1 MQNPVDD
8 ESSAEPDRTKIGVA
22 DTMFARYDMGGLA
35 VQTLEEHG
43 NNIAIERYT
52 VPGFKDLPVA
62 CKKLIEEYD
71 CDIVIALG
79 MAGSADVD
87 KTCAHEASQ
96 GLIQTELMTNTHII
110 EVFVYEDEAKDQHQ
124 LADIFED
131 RVIEHAI
138 NTLQLLEGKESLT
151 PNAGEGVRQG
161 HDDAGPLYGETDR
174 HMRDG
179 GDSL

>member
-1 MQNPVDD
+1 MMRDD
-8 ESSAEPDRTKIGVA
+8 EHTATESGAATPRVGVA
-22 DTMFARYDMGGLA
+22 DTMFARYDMGRLA
-35 VQTLEEHG
+35 IDTLEEHG
-43 NNIAIERYT
+43 DVEIERYT

-110 EVFVYEDEAKDQHQ
+110 EVFVYEDEAKNQDQ
-124 LADIFED
+124 LVDIFED
-131 RVIEHAI
+131 RVVEHAK
-138 NTLQLLEGKESLT
+138 NTLDLLNGKEVLT
-151 PNAGEGVRQG
+151 PQAGQGVRQG
-161 HDDAGPLYGETDR
+161 HEDAGSI
-174 HMRDG
+174 DG
-179 GDSL
+179 DTE